1 MLMYKSRASNI
12 CIKSKM
18 LNSKRKVK
26 IHKGKRMYKE
36 EPDKIAKKHLSEELR
51 DQQVIWKGQYIRI
64 HNKIYIHLKKESKS
78 QVSKR

>member
-26 IHKGKRMYKE
+26 IQKGKRMYKE
-36 EPDKIAKKHLSEELR
+36 RA
-51 DQQVIWKGQYIRI
+51 
-64 HNKIYIHLKKESKS
+64 
-78 QVSKR
+78 